1 MKIEAVFEDI
11 FEEVIPLITGPQNAA
26 HAAVSR
32 ELFLGLANDVHAHA
46 PHHRKVFGGVFC
58 ADTAGVFPEG
68 DIEKKQDTHKID
80 LPPVAPSVEVLG
92 NLNQVTQ

>member
-68 DIEKKQDTHKID
+68 DIEYPVVLILDA
-80 LPPVAPSVEVLG
+80 PVASHDLG
-92 NLNQVTQ
+92 DALCLWR